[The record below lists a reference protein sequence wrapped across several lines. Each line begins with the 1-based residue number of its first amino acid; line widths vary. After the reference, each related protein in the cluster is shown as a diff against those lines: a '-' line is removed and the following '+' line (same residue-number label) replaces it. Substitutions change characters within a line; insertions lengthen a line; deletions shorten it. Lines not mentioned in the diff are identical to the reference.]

1 MKNYVTSGGLLQEGD
16 EQGQLYSQGKMQRDA
31 LLESQ
36 MPFVPQNQQ
45 ELVMM
50 QRTMIPAGQNES
62 GLPQF
67 TTPEKAIYDRNKIKM
82 QQLQGKA
89 QQDYDRKVNN
99 PLFKIGDF
107 AADVA
112 RNTIGAPIN
121 FLTDGVGFQMDP
133 SEDSKR
139 KFESRLEELDQ
150 LQELNAKSFYGGRS
164 ARAAAFDS
172 AVTNRLGKNASG
184 INANNIN
191 NINPRDY
198 TVDSVS
204 KFQISGNFKDLERY
218 DSIERVKDANGI
230 VRMFDKSNSQYI
242 GQAYGADS
250 VGEDAAEIS
259 AIKKFDDY
267 RVDFKRTFNKQYQ
280 RIRGVMASRKILE
293 GEIAKVIPI
302 LEAGKGA
309 GLQSLLAS
317 IPTTDA
323 NRVKN
328 ILSTVQANIAF
339 DRLQKMRDDSVTG
352 GALGN
357 VSDSEITLLMNSL
370 TQLSNAQTPEALLES
385 LEVVMRK
392 NHEYLGLMED
402 SFVRD
407 LHEYGG
413 DREMRKINEEGFLK
427 YPPITIGGEEYNQLP
442 VGPNSTDDDDP
453 EYLKSLEFI
462 NDLESKDND

>member
-1 MKNYVTSGGLLQEGD
+1 MRNYLTSGGLLQDGEELGR
-16 EQGQLYSQGKMQRDA
+16 LYSENRNNIEQ
-31 LLESQ
+31 Q
-36 MPFVPQNQQ
+36 MPNFLPMIPQNRQ
-45 ELVMM
+45 ELVLM
-50 QRTMIPAGQNES
+50 QRSMIPTGQID
-62 GLPQF
+62 PQTEMPTF
-67 TTPEKAIYDRNKIKM
+67 VTPEKFIYEKNTAKLNM
-82 QQLQGKA
+82 LHGKA
-89 QQDYDRKVNN
+89 NDEFKRKVSN

-107 AADVA
+107 AADIA

-121 FLTDGVGFQMDP
+121 FMTDGVGFQMDP
-133 SEDSKR
+133 SENSKR

-150 LQELNAKSFYGGRS
+150 LQELNARGFAKS
-164 ARAAAFDS
+164 RAERTKVMDS

-198 TVDSVS
+198 TVESVS
-204 KFQISGNFKDLERY
+204 NFQKTGKFSDLKRY
-218 DSIERVKDANGI
+218 DSIERVKDTNGI
-230 VRMFDKSNSQYI
+230 VRMFDKSSSEYL

-250 VGEDAAEIS
+250 VGADAAEIS
-259 AIKKFDDY
+259 AIKKFDQH
-267 RVDFKRTFNKQYQ
+267 RVDFKGTFNKQYH

-293 GEIAKVIPI
+293 DEIAKVIPI

-309 GLQSLLAS
+309 GLESLLAS

-357 VSDSEITLLMNSL
+357 VSDAEITLLMNSL
-370 TQLSNAQTPEALLES
+370 TQLSNAQTPEAILES

-392 NHEYLGLMED
+392 NHEFLGLMES
-402 SFVRD
+402 SFVED
-407 LHEYGG
+407 IYKYGE
-413 DREMRKINEEGFLK
+413 DRELSKLDEEGFLK
-427 YPPITIGGEEYNQLP
+427 YPPITIGGKEYNQLP
-442 VGPNSTDDDDP
+442 VMPNSTDDEEIS
-453 EYLKSLEFI
+453 EYDKMFGL
-462 NDLESKDND
+462 

>member
-1 MKNYVTSGGLLQEGD
+1 MRNYVTSGGLLQDGD
-16 EQGQLYSQGKMQRDA
+16 ELGQLYSQGKLQRDA
-31 LLESQ
+31 QLEMA

-50 QRTMIPAGQNES
+50 QRTMIPAGQNEQ
-62 GLPQF
+62 GQPQF
-67 TTPEKAIYDRNKIKM
+67 TSPEKAIYDQNKIQM

-89 QQDYDRKVNN
+89 GEDFDRKVSN
-99 PLFKIGDF
+99 PLFKLGDF
-107 AADVA
+107 AADLA

-133 SEDSKR
+133 SKSAVEGYKKR
-139 KFESRLEELDQ
+139 LQDLDQ
-150 LQELNAKSFYGGRS
+150 LQELNAKSFYGGRD
-164 ARAAAFDS
+164 ARAKAFDS

-204 KFQISGNFKDLERY
+204 KFQNTGNFKDLKRY
-218 DSIERVKDANGI
+218 DSIERIKDTNGI
-230 VRMFDKSNSQYI
+230 VRMFDKSNSQYL

-259 AIKKFDDY
+259 AIQKFDDY
-267 RVDFKRTFNKQYQ
+267 RVDFKGTFNKQYQ
-280 RIRGVMASRKILE
+280 RIRGVMASKKILE
-293 GEIAKVIPI
+293 DEIAKVIPI

-357 VSDSEITLLMNSL
+357 VSDAEITLLMNSL
-370 TQLSNAQTPEALLES
+370 TQLSNAQTPEAILES

-402 SFVRD
+402 SFVED
-407 LHEYGG
+407 LYKYGG
-413 DREMRKINEEGFLK
+413 DRELRKIDEEGFLK
-427 YPPITIGGEEYNQLP
+427 YPPITIGGKEYNQLP
-442 VGPNSTDDDDP
+442 VMPNSTDDEEIS
-453 EYLKSLEFI
+453 EYDKMFGL
-462 NDLESKDND
+462 

>member
-1 MKNYVTSGGLLQEGD
+1 M
-16 EQGQLYSQGKMQRDA
+16 MQRSMIPTGQIDPQ
-31 LLESQ
+31 SQ
-36 MPFVPQNQQ
+36 MPTFV
-45 ELVMM
+45 
-50 QRTMIPAGQNES
+50 
-62 GLPQF
+62 
-67 TTPEKAIYDRNKIKM
+67 TPEKLIYEKNNAKLNM
-82 QQLQGKA
+82 LQGKA
-89 QQDYDRKVNN
+89 NEEFNRKVSN

-112 RNTIGAPIN
+112 RNTVGAPIN

-139 KFESRLEELDQ
+139 KFELRLEELDQ
-150 LQELNAKSFYGGRS
+150 LQELNARSFTNSREE
-164 ARAAAFDS
+164 RAKILDT

-198 TVDSVS
+198 TVDSVAQ
-204 KFQISGNFKDLERY
+204 FQKSGDFKDLKRY
-218 DSIERVKDANGI
+218 DSIERIKDANGI
-230 VRMFDKSNSQYI
+230 VRMFDKSNSQYL

-250 VGEDAAEIS
+250 VGEDAAKID
-259 AIKKFDDY
+259 AIQQFDKQ
-267 RVDFKRTFNKQYQ
+267 RVEFVGTFNKQYQ
-280 RIRGVMASRKILE
+280 RIRGVMASKNTLE
-293 GEIAKVIPI
+293 KEIAKVIPI
-302 LEAGKGA
+302 LEAGKGV

-328 ILSTVQANIAF
+328 ILSTVQANVAF

-357 VSDSEITLLMNSL
+357 VSDAEITLLMNSL
-370 TQLSNAQTPEALLES
+370 TQLSNAQTPEAILES

-392 NHEYLGLMED
+392 NHEYLGLIED
-402 SFVRD
+402 SFVSD
-407 LHEYGG
+407 LYKYGG
-413 DREMRKINEEGFLK
+413 DREMRSIDKDGFLK

-442 VGPNSTDDDDP
+442 VLPDTKNRSSNDP
-453 EYLKSLEFI
+453 KVESILKELGM
-462 NDLESKDND
+462 